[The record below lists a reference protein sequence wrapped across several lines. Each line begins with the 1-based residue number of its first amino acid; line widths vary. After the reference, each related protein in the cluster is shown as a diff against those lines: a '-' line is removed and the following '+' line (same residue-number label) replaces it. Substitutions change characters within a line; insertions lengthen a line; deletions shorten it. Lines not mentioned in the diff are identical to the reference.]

1 MKNAFCI
8 SKQVISGARFLRL
21 SATAQS
27 LYMHLNADADDD
39 GVVEAFAT
47 INKVRANEQDLIQLV
62 QSGFLVILNQNEL
75 IAYITDWVRNNKGL
89 DIRWHRQSEYLYLL
103 AEVCPEAKVYV
114 AILCNGKKTKMLTTA
129 KDATII
135 IDANKD
141 IVSTHENLARTHE
154 KPTLNI
160 RQDNNYNKLLSCLDN
175 SNIYTCPVCD
185 GKGTVDNLI
194 CPTCNGAGEIT
205 YKIKER
211 SK

>member
-89 DIRWHRQSEYLYLL
+89 D
-103 AEVCPEAKVYV
+103 
-114 AILCNGKKTKMLTTA
+114 
-129 KDATII
+129 
-135 IDANKD
+135 
-141 IVSTHENLARTHE
+141 
-154 KPTLNI
+154 
-160 RQDNNYNKLLSCLDN
+160 N

>member
-1 MKNAFCI
+1 MQQMKNAFCI

-89 DIRWHRQSEYLYLL
+89 DIRWHIYTFWPRYALRQKYMLRYY
-103 AEVCPEAKVYV
+103 VMAKKQK
-114 AILCNGKKTKMLTTA
+114 CSQPQKML
-129 KDATII
+129 
-135 IDANKD
+135 
-141 IVSTHENLARTHE
+141 R
-154 KPTLNI
+154 
-160 RQDNNYNKLLSCLDN
+160 
-175 SNIYTCPVCD
+175 
-185 GKGTVDNLI
+185 
-194 CPTCNGAGEIT
+194 
-205 YKIKER
+205 
-211 SK
+211 